1 MQGNPTS
8 ITMIA
13 AIHCNPMIKK
23 NEGNTLVDMYERIKS
38 EKNIVIEELDYEVG
52 GKVIPRVI
60 ENIMSL
66 KVAAEMSV
74 ALLES
79 TQLDDINLLYFLGC
93 LPGGVTVE

>member
-38 EKNIVIEELDYEVG
+38 EKNIVIEELDYDVE
-52 GKVIPRVI
+52 GKAIPRVI

-74 ALLES
+74 TLL
-79 TQLDDINLLYFLGC
+79 
-93 LPGGVTVE
+93 

>member
-1 MQGNPTS
+1 
-8 ITMIA
+8 MIA

-38 EKNIVIEELDYEVG
+38 EKNIVIEELDYDVE
-52 GKVIPRVI
+52 GKAIPRVI

-74 ALLES
+74 TLL
-79 TQLDDINLLYFLGC
+79 
-93 LPGGVTVE
+93 